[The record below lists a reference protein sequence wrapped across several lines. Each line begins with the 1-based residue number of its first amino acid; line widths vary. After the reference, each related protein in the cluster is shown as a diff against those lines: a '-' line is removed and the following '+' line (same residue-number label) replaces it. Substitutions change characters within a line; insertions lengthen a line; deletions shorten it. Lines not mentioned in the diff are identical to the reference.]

1 MIFSIYLCMEKII
14 FAYLNQNY
22 YLKESQVGNDGI
34 YKIDTVQRVLTPT
47 NGEALIKELH
57 EIFSLSEDKTFIA
70 LNDWALEQKATANL
84 LFYWKTNSETVVHSP
99 HTAFQKHYLG
109 GFDPSSK
116 LSRASFKL
124 TLLQRYVQYYQYR

>member
-14 FAYLNQNY
+14 FAYLTQNY

-34 YKIDTVQRVLTPT
+34 YKIDTVQKVLTPT

-84 LFYWKTNSETVVHSP
+84 FFYWKTNSEVVHAS
-99 HTAFQKHYLG
+99 FQKHYLG
-109 GFDPSSK
+109 GFDPASK
-116 LSRASFKL
+116 LSRSNFKMS
-124 TLLQRYVQYYQYR
+124 LLQRYVQFYHYR